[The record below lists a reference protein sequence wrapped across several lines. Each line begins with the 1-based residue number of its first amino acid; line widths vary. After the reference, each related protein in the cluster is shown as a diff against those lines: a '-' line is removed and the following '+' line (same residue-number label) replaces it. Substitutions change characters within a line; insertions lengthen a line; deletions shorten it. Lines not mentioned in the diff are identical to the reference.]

1 MALYT
6 LIYNSYGMRLVA
18 HKPFASIEVA
28 ISDYRNHF
36 L

>member
-1 MALYT
+1 
-6 LIYNSYGMRLVA
+6 MRLVA
-18 HKPFASIEVA
+18 HEPFASIEVE